1 MANLDSQIQ
10 MQMESVK
17 TKEAKIKEIRDKL
30 DQVLLSTY
38 HDLD

>member
-17 TKEAKIKEIRDKL
+17 TKEAEIKEIRDKL
-30 DQVLLSTY
+30 DQVLLSTC